1 MGIHDI
7 PEQVQLRLVLQEP
20 VAKVLLP
27 QHCWLSEPSLPISTG
42 FHTPAAVTPK
52 LVWRGEL
59 FIHVDSSGLPSLA
72 TQCQIKFREVQNSE
86 PSFTAEPQQLGTG
99 TTGML
104 LPLLSLALK
113 TNFRYSAALR
123 VGDGVM
129 WSQWGD
135 FGESVS
141 ISLPE
146 VWSVDREL
154 VASEPVNRRVKL
166 DWAQLHC
173 ALGPVPLE
181 CVVCLATEAP
191 EASEKLVGMCSCQAA
206 GLGCTFRDRLE
217 VAINGFEP
225 GTRYQFVLHARAQLP
240 LKIESAESLLQ
251 LGFKEVARSP
261 RFQWPTRLSEEW
273 SLMVDWSLPIPRQ
286 VLIPDDGELEE
297 SSQRWLGRAVL
308 LAWPREEAK
317 LLLEM
322 REDSQRTHQVFGW
335 KEWPWVR
342 IRLQGV
348 DYVAACDLPCDVVRF
363 RWRGNGTPNGT
374 PGPCSDG
381 CTAHLAAPAVSAEL
395 SLREKL
401 SVELRAEARGERGD
415 VGVRARYRLVPGHG
429 SGWRVLLPQASR
441 TYVLGQEDG
450 LQPGR
455 TYVFAMQLLARGRR
469 SQWSETA
476 PLALQLPLG
485 LELDAKL
492 TVVARRT
499 TSVTVSWPELSSLP
513 DQSQVEFRL
522 DIHRVMDAT
531 SEHQT
536 SVLLEGA
543 DGKPPP
549 CEATVFNLCPA
560 AEYSAELFL
569 RCVRLGSRR
578 WLTTGLCSHFITP
591 EER

>member
-1 MGIHDI
+1 M
-7 PEQVQLRLVLQEP
+7 
-20 VAKVLLP
+20 
-27 QHCWLSEPSLPISTG
+27 
-42 FHTPAAVTPK
+42 
-52 LVWRGEL
+52 
-59 FIHVDSSGLPSLA
+59 
-72 TQCQIKFREVQNSE
+72 
-86 PSFTAEPQQLGTG
+86 
-99 TTGML
+99 
-104 LPLLSLALK
+104 
-113 TNFRYSAALR
+113 
-123 VGDGVM
+123 
-129 WSQWGD
+129 
-135 FGESVS
+135 
-141 ISLPE
+141 
-146 VWSVDREL
+146 
-154 VASEPVNRRVKL
+154 
-166 DWAQLHC
+166 
-173 ALGPVPLE
+173 
-181 CVVCLATEAP
+181 
-191 EASEKLVGMCSCQAA
+191 
-206 GLGCTFRDRLE
+206 
-217 VAINGFEP
+217 
-225 GTRYQFVLHARAQLP
+225 
-240 LKIESAESLLQ
+240 
-251 LGFKEVARSP
+251 
-261 RFQWPTRLSEEW
+261 
-273 SLMVDWSLPIPRQ
+273 
-286 VLIPDDGELEE
+286 
-297 SSQRWLGRAVL
+297 
-308 LAWPREEAK
+308 
-317 LLLEM
+317 
-322 REDSQRTHQVFGW
+322 
-335 KEWPWVR
+335 R

-363 RWRGNGTPNGT
+363 RWRGNGTGS

-549 CEATVFNLCPA
+549 CEAGQGQGEGQTVELRQKPLCSAHSSQLNCPLCPNTA
-560 AEYSAELFL
+560 QARKYA
-569 RCVRLGSRR
+569 
-578 WLTTGLCSHFITP
+578 
-591 EER
+591 